1 MRRVR
6 VALLVAV
13 VFLLSASAF
22 AQFQRVALPAQTI
35 RIAPGKS
42 AEVPGFC
49 LDLGVPAPKS
59 FTRYD
64 HVLEGGGPVTVQVGN
79 GPEQSL
85 ADALGKTVRFEV
97 ITRGIGME
105 DAPVLNVKITPL
117 DRSQPITIH
126 VKDTAALGPS
136 AGYVTPVQ
144 LTAVKDGQYG
154 MWKAAEYESLLVR
167 LGYHEADAKP
177 TLASLAQAT
186 RRIQQKKSLPVT
198 GDLSDRATQAA
209 LRADRD
215 AILNRFAAVGFKP
228 NPRLAA
234 LSDPR
239 GFTDIG
245 PIIRGYR
252 EAVGLPGTENFNPA
266 VERELGKDEAI
277 VAALR
282 RSPRGGMP
290 SGVNLLASSGT
301 GKTEVH
307 LLGRTGRLEAWH
319 LDVHDVFRVEG
330 LPALAS
336 METNAL
342 AAFADHDDALVVH
355 ALPYLKGDAGEILLE
370 GDATDGDVS
379 ELLAG
384 TKGVPE
390 LDEYFAAA
398 KKREDLKR
406 LRLVVHRPTISQL
419 GVGAEALKHYFGE
432 REVVVPDAL
441 KVAAALARRYGAN
454 ADVMLANDPGKAAEN
469 LLHLPVVEG
478 GSQIRVYVD
487 KQRLPDFNTI
497 AHIREKFGDAHIEV
511 VKVGKSEPGAPRIV
525 LFTGHNSADARALIS
540 ELGTAGH
547 FKDSIVA
554 LAICGEGGEVPFN
567 TQLIKDS
574 GARAVLFYD
583 QRISQT
589 AVEKTLLE
597 LCNIMSKE
605 GTTGGNIQ
613 QLLRRAIAAV
623 LKDTTLKETER
634 AEIRRLRE
642 AVLQLSNVL
651 TVASERAA

>member
-6 VALLVAV
+6 AALLIAV
-13 VFLLSASAF
+13 VFLLSVSAF
-22 AQFQRVALPAQTI
+22 GQFQRVALPAQTI
-35 RIAPGKS
+35 RIEPGKS
-42 AEVPGFC
+42 AELTGFC

-59 FTRYD
+59 FTKYD
-64 HVLEGGGPVTVQVGN
+64 HVLEGGGPVTVRVGN

-85 ADALGKTVRFEV
+85 AEALGKTVRFEV
-97 ITRGIGME
+97 VDRGIGVQN
-105 DAPVLNVKITPL
+105 APVLNVKITPL
-117 DRSQPITIH
+117 DPSQSVTIH

-136 AGYVTPVQ
+136 AGYVTTTQ
-144 LTAVKDGQYG
+144 LAAVKDGQYG
-154 MWKAAEYESLLVR
+154 IWKAAEYESLLVR
-167 LGYHEADAKP
+167 LGYHEANAKP

-186 RRIQQKKSLPVT
+186 RRVQQRRNLAGT
-198 GDLSDRATQAA
+198 GNLSDEATQAA
-209 LRADRD
+209 LRSERD
-215 AILNRFAAVGFKP
+215 AIVKRFAAVGVKRSAFTK
-228 NPRLAA
+228 LID
-234 LSDPR
+234 SR
-239 GFTDIG
+239 GFPDIG
-245 PIIRGYR
+245 PLIRRYQ
-252 EAVGLPGTENFNPA
+252 EAVGLPRTENFNPT
-266 VERELGKDEAI
+266 VERELAKDEAI

-290 SGVNLLASSGT
+290 SGVSLLASSGT
-301 GKTEVH
+301 GKTEIH

-319 LDVHDVFRVEG
+319 LDAHDVFRVEG

-342 AAFADHDDALVVH
+342 AAFADHEDALVVH
-355 ALPYLKGDAGEILLE
+355 ALPYLKGDAGEILVE
-370 GDATDGDVS
+370 GDATDGDVG

-398 KKREDLKR
+398 KKRQDLQR

-419 GVGAEALKHYFGE
+419 GVGAEALKPYFGE

-497 AHIREKFGDAHIEV
+497 AHIREKLGDAHIEV

-540 ELGTAGH
+540 ELGTGGH

-605 GTTGGNIQ
+605 GTTGGNVQ

-634 AEIRRLRE
+634 AEIRRLRG